1 MLLEELAKDMVDVT
15 SSLVGG
21 RTINIMNTDGIIV
34 ASTERERI
42 GTFHQ
47 GAQEAAKTGKLVR
60 IHKDQLNRYAGA
72 KEGCNMP
79 LRVNGSIIG
88 VVGIYGNPEEIQDV
102 ACLLEVYAAKYYQ
115 LEAMLHPRLSINALR
130 EQLLTSLLTPG
141 HPDLSPVQEL
151 MQTLNIHFRY
161 PVHTIVFSAPR
172 DLSLPDQSRRLC
184 SYLEELGFQNK
195 QTDVWGIADCRL
207 VLICSHREEQHL
219 KRLDT
224 LTSRGYRI
232 NLGLPSQNLWEIQEA
247 YHQAVV
253 LDSSSNAA
261 VNDISQVDT
270 RCRYL
275 ISNTAL
281 QQAAFLDELLQGLR
295 NVFQEEELRILL
307 ESVQAYYDCS
317 KSVTEAAKK
326 LFIHKNTLQYRI
338 KRVLQVLEISRL
350 PAFRQEYLI
359 RLLIDHYYRKSRS

>member
-47 GAQEAAKTGKLVR
+47 GAREAVMTGKLVR

-79 LRVNGSIIG
+79 LRVNGNIIG
-88 VVGIYGNPEEIQDV
+88 VVGIYGNPEEIQ
-102 ACLLEVYAAKYYQ
+102 
-115 LEAMLHPRLSINALR
+115 
-130 EQLLTSLLTPG
+130 
-141 HPDLSPVQEL
+141 
-151 MQTLNIHFRY
+151 
-161 PVHTIVFSAPR
+161 
-172 DLSLPDQSRRLC
+172 
-184 SYLEELGFQNK
+184 
-195 QTDVWGIADCRL
+195 
-207 VLICSHREEQHL
+207 
-219 KRLDT
+219 
-224 LTSRGYRI
+224 
-232 NLGLPSQNLWEIQEA
+232 EA

-253 LDSSSNAA
+253 LDTTSNAS

-281 QQAAFLDELLQGLR
+281 QQAAFLDDLLQVLR
-295 NVFQEEELRILL
+295 NVFQEEELVIQL
-307 ESVQAYYDCS
+307 ESVQKYYDCN
-317 KSVTEAAKK
+317 KSVTEAAQK

-338 KRVLQVLEISRL
+338 KRVLQVLEIGRL

-359 RLLIDHYYRKSRS
+359 RLLIDHYCRKSRSQDLEK

>member
-1 MLLEELAKDMVDVT
+1 MLLEELAKDLVDVT
-15 SSLVGG
+15 SSLLGG

-47 GAQEAAKTGKLVR
+47 GAQEAVTTGKLVR
-60 IHKDQLNRYAGA
+60 IHKNQLDRYAGA

-79 LRVNGSIIG
+79 LRVNGTIIG

-115 LEAMLHPRLSINALR
+115 MEAMLHPHLSVNALR

-141 HPDLSPVQEL
+141 HPGLSSVQGL
-151 MQTLNIHFRY
+151 MQTLNIQFQF
-161 PVHTIVFSAPR
+161 PVYTIVFSAPQ
-172 DLSLPDQSRRLC
+172 DLSLPDQSHRLC

-195 QTDVWGIADCRL
+195 QTDVWGIADRRM
-207 VLICSHREEQHL
+207 VLLCSHREDQQIS
-219 KRLDT
+219 RLES
-224 LTSRGYRI
+224 LVSQGYRI
-232 NLGLPSQNLWEIQEA
+232 SMGLPSQNLWEIQEA

-253 LDSSSNAA
+253 LDSASAA
-261 VNDISQVDT
+261 SFNDIRQADG
-270 RCRYL
+270 RCTYL

-281 QQAAFLDELLQGLR
+281 QQADFLEELLQALR
-295 NVFQEEELRILL
+295 NVFQEEELRIQL
-307 ESVQAYYDCS
+307 ESVQMYYNCN
-317 KSVTEAAKK
+317 KSVSEAARK

-359 RLLIDHYYRKSRS
+359 HLLIDHYYRKSRS